1 MSKESG
7 SINQSTNRAP
17 NEKLDD
23 DREYETTG
31 LNPPGEKPFRL
42 YGLLGS
48 LLAVIV
54 FIALAAVILDR
65 VLIQ

>member
-1 MSKESG
+1 MNHASKRPPKE
-7 SINQSTNRAP
+7 ALA
-17 NEKLDD
+17 E
-23 DREYETTG
+23 DREYEATG
-31 LNPPGEKPFRL
+31 LNPPGEKAFHL

-65 VLIQ
+65 LLIQ